1 MNTSV
6 SISDAHQAA
15 NKMAKKIL
23 VIDDNKYHCE
33 FITAAAELFS
43 WDCVT
48 TLTVPAFFDNLAPDT
63 AVILLDLMMPEI
75 DGLELLTLLAARQ
88 CRAQIILMSGIGRD
102 VLASTDQFAQTLGL
116 SIAGHLRKPFRLA
129 ELESIVTQTLQI
141 APHTNSLSRP
151 THASTDPATPPPEP
165 QPLTHAAH
173 A

>member
-6 SISDAHQAA
+6 SISDALQAGK
-15 NKMAKKIL
+15 KMAKKIL

-43 WDCVT
+43 WNCVT

-102 VLASTDQFAQTLGL
+102 VLASTDQFAQSLGL

-129 ELESIVTQTLQI
+129 ELESIVTETLQI
-141 APHTNSLSRP
+141 ASGSHSTSRP
-151 THASTDPATPPPEP
+151 NHTSIDPATPPPKP
-165 QPLTHAAH
+165 QPLTHAAP